1 MVTKIQS
8 LHFDADQ
15 RLVMLVEEKIE
26 KLKHYF
32 KADASAEVILKME
45 KVGQVQDKIV
55 EIIYHI
61 PGAKFV
67 VTSIQKSFELALNE
81 AYHNIKMQIL
91 KYKEKAQ
98 IGRAHV

>member
-32 KADASAEVILKME
+32 KADASAEVILKAL
-45 KVGQVQDKIV
+45 KVKAR
-55 EIIYHI
+55 EI
-61 PGAKFV
+61 
-67 VTSIQKSFELALNE
+67 ELFFLCNSPYE
-81 AYHNIKMQIL
+81 RSK
-91 KYKEKAQ
+91 
-98 IGRAHV
+98 

>member
-32 KADASAEVILKME
+32 KADASALVK
-45 KVGQVQDKIV
+45 KSSRSGNP
-55 EIIYHI
+55 II
-61 PGAKFV
+61 K
-67 VTSIQKSFELALNE
+67 TC
-81 AYHNIKMQIL
+81 
-91 KYKEKAQ
+91 
-98 IGRAHV
+98 

>member
-1 MVTKIQS
+1 
-8 LHFDADQ
+8 
-15 RLVMLVEEKIE
+15 MLVEEKIE

-67 VTSIQKSFELALNE
+67 VTSTIIHAPLPP
-81 AYHNIKMQIL
+81 
-91 KYKEKAQ
+91 
-98 IGRAHV
+98 